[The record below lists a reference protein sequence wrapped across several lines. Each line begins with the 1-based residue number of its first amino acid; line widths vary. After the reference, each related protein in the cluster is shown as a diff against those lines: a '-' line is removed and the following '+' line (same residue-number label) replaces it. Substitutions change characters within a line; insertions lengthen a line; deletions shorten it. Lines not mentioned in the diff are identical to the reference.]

1 MGSITGGL
9 GEGEPGSG
17 LPFPPRVPRVVNSA
31 VSTGRLPPGLPLEPD
46 PLGVQQPQLSV
57 VPGWFQPAAMQGARV
72 GINLAL
78 TIWEHQGQVKYG
90 FPLPWLIP

>member
-17 LPFPPRVPRVVNSA
+17 LPFCPRVVNSA
-31 VSTGRLPPGLPLEPD
+31 VSTRRLPPGLPLEPD

-57 VPGWFQPAAMQGARV
+57 VPGWFQPAAMQGTSV

-78 TIWEHQGQVKYG
+78 TIWEHQGQVK
-90 FPLPWLIP
+90 